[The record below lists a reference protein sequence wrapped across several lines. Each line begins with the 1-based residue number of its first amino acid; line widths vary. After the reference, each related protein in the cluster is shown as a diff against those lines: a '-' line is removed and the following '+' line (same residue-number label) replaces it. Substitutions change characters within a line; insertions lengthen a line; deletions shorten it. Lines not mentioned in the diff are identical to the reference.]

1 MPLTVETV
9 DASVLRAP
17 AHLPKAVVLAP
28 ARLADGNVAGGVRLP
43 EVDVPLGVHAVQN
56 TVDKE
61 PCRLGAGYAAYASD
75 VVKARY
81 GAPADYAKRIS
92 ASAAA
97 LVARRLL
104 LAEDAEPIVRAA
116 QAVRWDH

>member
-1 MPLTVETV
+1 M
-9 DASVLRAP
+9 LRAP
-17 AHLPKAVVLAP
+17 A
-28 ARLADGNVAGGVRLP
+28 RLP
-43 EVDVPLGVHAVQN
+43 RPSFLLRRGWRTATWPAECRPKSTCLGVHAVQN

-61 PCRLGAGYAAYASD
+61 PCRLGAGYAAYPSD